1 MLRYTADRRTI
12 AFILTYFGLTAALWV
27 WDPAWP
33 VAVPMVVALMVL
45 SWICAVITHN
55 VVHCPVFRAKRANKV
70 FQVFL
75 TMTYGHPV
83 SSFVPGHN
91 LSHHRFTETARDV
104 MRTSKAR
111 HSFNLLNLFSF
122 APSVG
127 GAIFKGE
134 WLFTKAM
141 RRQRPSWFRQM
152 SIEFVVLWSVSLV
165 LLVIDWRKFLVYFYL
180 PHAFAAWGIIT
191 INLLQHDGCDAH
203 SEYNHSR
210 NFTGKLFGW
219 FTFNN
224 GWHTAHHIKPGLHW
238 SLLPAWHD
246 ENVAPHMD
254 ARLDEPSFFKYVW
267 RAYLWKGGQRLRYDG
282 TPVVIIE
289 PLPDE
294 NWVPTPKTMP
304 ADLSLGA
311 EA

>member
-1 MLRYTADRRTI
+1 MLRYSADRRTL
-12 AFILTYFGLTAALWV
+12 AFIATYFALTALLWV
-27 WDPAWP
+27 WDPAWY
-33 VAVPMVVALMVL
+33 VAAPLVLTLMVL

-55 VVHCPVFRAKRANKV
+55 VIHCPVFKSKPVNKV

-75 TMTYGHPV
+75 SMTYGHPV

-104 MRTSKAR
+104 MRTTKAR
-111 HSFNLLNLFSF
+111 HRLNFLNLFGF
-122 APSVG
+122 AANVG
-127 GAIFKGE
+127 GSVMKGE

-141 RRQRPSWFRQM
+141 RKQRPSWFKQM
-152 SIEFVVLWSVSLV
+152 VIEFVVLWGVSIA
-165 LLVIDWRKFLVYFYL
+165 LLIIDWRKFLVFFYL

-191 INLLQHDGCDAH
+191 INLLQHDGADAD

-254 ARLDEPSFFKYVW
+254 SRLDEPSFFKYLW
-267 RAYLWKGGQRLRYDG
+267 RAYIWKGGQRLRYDG
-282 TPVVIIE
+282 TPVPIPEAIE
-289 PLPDE
+289 DE
-294 NWVPTPKTMP
+294 NWVPTPRTMP
-304 ADLSLGA
+304 ADMSLGA